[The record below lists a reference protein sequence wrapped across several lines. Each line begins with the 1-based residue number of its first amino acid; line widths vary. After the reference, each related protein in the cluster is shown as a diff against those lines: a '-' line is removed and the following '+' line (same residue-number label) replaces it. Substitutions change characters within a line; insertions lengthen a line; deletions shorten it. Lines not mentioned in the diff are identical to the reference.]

1 MIKLTKEDIL
11 KNRVNTISQFMVLKY
26 LKSCL
31 NTDMFHFYLIKNGIK
46 VVDNKED
53 TLYFYYDEMTKDVI
67 TSEESISFEKG
78 IELEL

>member
-1 MIKLTKEDIL
+1 MSFSLHLYKIVQVFLSLKMKGGMLMIKLTKEDIL

-46 VVDNKED
+46 TTFWAD
-53 TLYFYYDEMTKDVI
+53 
-67 TSEESISFEKG
+67 SA
-78 IELEL
+78 